1 MRTAAGTWSLTAG
14 TSYITITLGEAVYH
28 GVIVEMADEAGN
40 PVRCFSAAGD
50 NNETLMGVHYLS
62 E

>member
-1 MRTAAGTWSLTAG
+1 ML
-14 TSYITITLGEAVYH
+14 TLGETVYH

-40 PVRCFSAAGD
+40 PVRCFSAAGN